1 MPEFET
7 KVQELNQLGENLL
20 KAGNADAAY
29 EYFQQAEQAD
39 PNCIT
44 SYLNQAKVLISTDA
58 LKEAQEALN
67 KALLLDA
74 QNAEALFHMANVC
87 FLSDLYE
94 QGLLYAGQ
102 ALEAGCNEVMLYQNM
117 ALAHEKLG
125 HLDNALR
132 FYSKAINLN
141 PLDGSTY
148 VAKAEC
154 QMRNHRDDDALQTL
168 SMLHQNCPDSFEAY
182 HYSYII
188 YARKREY
195 DKAQKVLSKG
205 IEDFPGEV
213 EFYIDMIHLL
223 NINRQPKEALEL
235 LDALD
240 EVKDSVNLDERDIKL
255 ERAKAYLCS
264 ERLPESKKLLQK
276 VITLPGAP
284 DFEAHYL
291 LANCCLAD
299 NDFAEMHRVAEIMV
313 QGDDHSEFS
322 RAAHYYAAMSL
333 ARQDK
338 KEEAEAA
345 YRDAIRYF
353 RMETLKKPE
362 LVDGY
367 MFRALCHKDMHEF
380 DDAMKVLDYLDK
392 LVPGYKPANLVRSA
406 VYLEM
411 GDKAK
416 AAEAYQSAGVTES
429 VLDDMIN
436 PILRGE

>member
-195 DKAQKVLSKG
+195 DKAQEVLSRG
-205 IEDFPGEV
+205 IEDFPSEV

-235 LDALD
+235 LDAWMRSRTPSISMSVTSNWNAPRHTSAPSVCLK
-240 EVKDSVNLDERDIKL
+240 VKSFCRRSSLCPVRPTLRPTICWPTAAWPTTILLRCTALPKSWC
-255 ERAKAYLCS
+255 RATTTAS
-264 ERLPESKKLLQK
+264 SA
-276 VITLPGAP
+276 AP
-284 DFEAHYL
+284 PT
-291 LANCCLAD
+291 
-299 NDFAEMHRVAEIMV
+299 IM
-313 QGDDHSEFS
+313 
-322 RAAHYYAAMSL
+322 
-333 ARQDK
+333 
-338 KEEAEAA
+338 
-345 YRDAIRYF
+345 
-353 RMETLKKPE
+353 P
-362 LVDGY
+362 
-367 MFRALCHKDMHEF
+367 
-380 DDAMKVLDYLDK
+380 
-392 LVPGYKPANLVRSA
+392 P
-406 VYLEM
+406 
-411 GDKAK
+411 
-416 AAEAYQSAGVTES
+416 
-429 VLDDMIN
+429 
-436 PILRGE
+436 